1 MKRLSLPYL
10 YIAMCLI
17 TCSIRCEEPHK
28 NTADEKIIARWK
40 KGGVIFEQPQ
50 FVVVDTDVNI
60 KQKTIIGCGVH
71 LLGNTSIGESCTIGH
86 YTVIKNCIIGD
97 NVHIKSHC
105 VLENV
110 IIKDGAEVGPFAH
123 LQEGSLIEEK
133 AVIGNFVEVKRS
145 AIGPNTK
152 AKHLSYL
159 GDLTTEENVNIGAG
173 TIVCNYDGVQKHKST
188 VGKHTSIGSNT
199 CIIAPR
205 SIGSHAI
212 TAAGSCITKDVPDRA
227 LAITRPKEQINKE
240 EYAPELIARY
250 QKQKAER

>member
-1 MKRLSLPYL
+1 MKHLSLSYL
-10 YIAMCLI
+10 CIAMCLI
-17 TCSIRCEEPHK
+17 TCTTRCEE
-28 NTADEKIIARWK
+28 TANKKIIARWK

-71 LLGNTSIGESCTIGH
+71 LLGNTSIGQACTIGH

-97 NVHIKSHC
+97 NVQIKSHC

-110 IIKDGAEVGPFAH
+110 IIEDGAEIGPFAH
-123 LQEGSLIEEK
+123 LQEGSVVEEK

-145 AIGPNTK
+145 TIGPNTK

-159 GDLTTEENVNIGAG
+159 GDVTTHEGVNIGAG
-173 TIVCNYDGVQKHKST
+173 TIVCNYNGVEKHKSII
-188 VGKHTSIGSNT
+188 GRKASIGSNT

-205 SIGSHAI
+205 TIGSHAI

-227 LAITRPKEQINKE
+227 LAICRPKEQINKE
-240 EYAPELIARY
+240 DYAPGLLARY
-250 QKQKAER
+250 EKQKSKH